1 MTSTL
6 LKFSLTLTLMGL
18 FTQPTLSQNQN
29 LAQYP
34 LKTIK
39 LLVPFP
45 AGGGTDAV
53 ARIVT
58 QKMSEEFNEAI
69 IVENKIGAGGSVAT
83 EFVARA
89 EPDGYTLLFTTS
101 GHAIQPNLQKLNW
114 DPIKDFA
121 PISTLVKNPLVVAV
135 RPDFKASNIKELVR
149 MAKENPGKFTYGSS
163 GAGSSLNLS
172 AEYFKSVAKVDI
184 VHIPYSGNGPMT
196 LALLKG
202 EVDMVFD
209 SLTGPLPN
217 IHANKLRALAV
228 TTLNRSFALPDTPT
242 LDEAGLKGYD
252 FSSWSGILAPAGTSK
267 EIIQKL
273 NHQMA
278 SVLEN
283 PSVRERLM
291 NFGYTPMS
299 SSSQEFQ
306 DMIKL
311 NLEKYKKMIKD
322 LNISAN

>member
-1 MTSTL
+1 MKSSL
-6 LKFSLTLTLMGL
+6 LKISLLL
-18 FTQPTLSQNQN
+18 FLNAMAASHT
-29 LAQYP
+29 LAQTSFP
-34 LKTIK
+34 IKTIK
-39 LLVPFP
+39 LVVPFP

-58 QKMSEEFNEAI
+58 QKMSETFNESI

-83 EFVARA
+83 EYVAHA

-101 GHAIQPNLQKLNW
+101 GHAIQPHLQKLNW
-114 DPIKDFA
+114 DPIKDFT
-121 PISTLVKNPLVVAV
+121 PISTLVKNPLVIAV
-135 RPDFKASNIKELVR
+135 RPDFKANSIKDLIK
-149 MAKENPGKFTYGSS
+149 MAKDNPGKFTYGSS
-163 GAGSSLNLS
+163 GSGSALHMS

-184 VHIPYSGNGPMT
+184 VHIPYSGNAPMT

-217 IHANKLRALAV
+217 IHAGKLRALAV
-228 TTLNRSFALPDTPT
+228 TTLKRSFALPETPT

-252 FSSWSGILAPAGTSK
+252 FSSWSGILAPAGTPQD
-267 EIIQKL
+267 IVQKL

-278 SVLEN
+278 ISLEN
-283 PSVRERLM
+283 ASVRERLM

-299 SSSQEFQ
+299 SSSQELQ
-306 DMIKL
+306 DTIAQD
-311 NLEKYKKMIKD
+311 LEKYKRMIKD

>member
-1 MTSTL
+1 MIATS
-6 LKFSLTLTLMGL
+6 LKFWFSLAVLIMVTPQAVG
-18 FTQPTLSQNQN
+18 QS
-29 LAQYP
+29 QYP
-34 LKTIK
+34 VKTIK
-39 LLVPFP
+39 LVVPFP

-58 QKMSEEFNEAI
+58 QKMSEDFSESI

-83 EFVARA
+83 DYVAHA
-89 EPDGYTLLFTTS
+89 EPDGYILLFTTS

-114 DPIKDFA
+114 DPIKDFV
-121 PISTLVKNPLVVAV
+121 PISTLVKNPLVIAV
-135 RPDFKASNIKELVR
+135 RPDFKANGIKELIKI
-149 MAKENPGKFTYGSS
+149 AKENPGKLTYGSS
-163 GAGSSLNLS
+163 GSGSALNLS
-172 AEYFKSVAKVDI
+172 AEYFKTLAKVDI

-242 LDEAGLKGYD
+242 LDEAGIKGYD
-252 FSSWSGILAPAGTSK
+252 FSSWSGILAPSGTSK
-267 EIIQKL
+267 EIVQKL
-273 NHQMA
+273 NHQLV
-278 SVLEN
+278 SVLDN

-291 NFGYTPMS
+291 SFGYTPMS
-299 SSSQEFQ
+299 SSAQEFQ
-306 DMIKL
+306 DMIKQD
-311 NLEKYKKMIKD
+311 LEKYKKMIKE
-322 LNISAN
+322 LNISVN

>member
-1 MTSTL
+1 MKSSL
-6 LKFSLTLTLMGL
+6 LKISLLL
-18 FTQPTLSQNQN
+18 FLNAMAASHT
-29 LAQYP
+29 LAQTSFP
-34 LKTIK
+34 IKTIK
-39 LLVPFP
+39 LVVPFP

-58 QKMSEEFNEAI
+58 QKMSETFNESI

-83 EFVARA
+83 EYVAHA

-101 GHAIQPNLQKLNW
+101 GHAIQPHLQKLNW
-114 DPIKDFA
+114 DPIKDFT
-121 PISTLVKNPLVVAV
+121 PISTLVKNPLVIAV
-135 RPDFKASNIKELVR
+135 RPDFKANSIKDLIK
-149 MAKENPGKFTYGSS
+149 MAKDNPGKFTYGSS
-163 GAGSSLNLS
+163 GSGSALHMS

-184 VHIPYSGNGPMT
+184 VHIPYSGNAPMT

-217 IHANKLRALAV
+217 IHAGKLRALAV
-228 TTLNRSFALPDTPT
+228 TTLKRSFALPETPT

-252 FSSWSGILAPAGTSK
+252 FSSWSGILAPAGTPQD
-267 EIIQKL
+267 IVQKL

-278 SVLEN
+278 IALEN
-283 PSVRERLM
+283 ASVRERLM

-299 SSSQEFQ
+299 SSSQELQ
-306 DMIKL
+306 DTIAQD
-311 NLEKYKKMIKD
+311 LEKYKRMIKD

>member
-18 FTQPTLSQNQN
+18 FAQPTLAQNQN

-135 RPDFKASNIKELVR
+135 RPDFKANNIKELVR

-163 GAGSSLNLS
+163 GSGSALNLS

-311 NLEKYKKMIKD
+311 DLEKYKKMIKD
-322 LNISAN
+322 LNISVN

>member
-18 FTQPTLSQNQN
+18 FTQPTLAQNQN

-39 LLVPFP
+39 LVVPFP

-69 IVENKIGAGGSVAT
+69 IVDNKIGAGGSVAT

-121 PISTLVKNPLVVAV
+121 PISTLVKNPLVIAV
-135 RPDFKASNIKELVR
+135 RPDFKASSIKELVR

-163 GAGSSLNLS
+163 GSGSALNLS

-252 FSSWSGILAPAGTSK
+252 FSSWSGILAPAGTAK

-278 SVLEN
+278 IVLEN

>member
-18 FTQPTLSQNQN
+18 FAQPTLAQNQN

-252 FSSWSGILAPAGTSK
+252 FSSWSGILAPAGTTK

-278 SVLEN
+278 IVLEN

>member
-18 FTQPTLSQNQN
+18 FTQPTLAQNQN

-163 GAGSSLNLS
+163 GSGSALNLS

>member
-18 FTQPTLSQNQN
+18 FAQPTLAQNQN

>member
-18 FTQPTLSQNQN
+18 FTQPTLAQNQN

-39 LLVPFP
+39 LVVPFP

-69 IVENKIGAGGSVAT
+69 IVDNKIGAGGSVAT

-121 PISTLVKNPLVVAV
+121 PISTLVKNPLVIAV
-135 RPDFKASNIKELVR
+135 RPDFKASSIKELVR

-163 GAGSSLNLS
+163 GSGSALNLS

-184 VHIPYSGNGPMT
+184 VHIPYSGNSPMT

-252 FSSWSGILAPAGTSK
+252 FSSWSGILAPAGTAK

-283 PSVRERLM
+283 PSVREKLM

-306 DMIKL
+306 ETIKL
-311 NLEKYKKMIKD
+311 DLEKYKKMIKD
-322 LNISAN
+322 LSISVN

>member
-18 FTQPTLSQNQN
+18 FTEPTLAQNQN

-39 LLVPFP
+39 LVVPFP

-69 IVENKIGAGGSVAT
+69 IVDNKIGAGGSVAT

-121 PISTLVKNPLVVAV
+121 PISTLVKNPLVIAV
-135 RPDFKASNIKELVR
+135 RPDFKASSIKELVR

-163 GAGSSLNLS
+163 GSGSALNLS

-252 FSSWSGILAPAGTSK
+252 FSSWSGILAPAGTAK

-283 PSVRERLM
+283 PSVREKLM

-306 DMIKL
+306 ETIKL
-311 NLEKYKKMIKD
+311 DLEKYKKMIKD
-322 LNISAN
+322 LSISVN

>member
-18 FTQPTLSQNQN
+18 FAQPTLAQNQN

-252 FSSWSGILAPAGTSK
+252 FSSWSGILAPAGTTK

-278 SVLEN
+278 IVLEN

-311 NLEKYKKMIKD
+311 DLEKYKKMIKD

>member
-18 FTQPTLSQNQN
+18 FTQPTLAQNQN

-278 SVLEN
+278 IVLEN

>member
-1 MTSTL
+1 MKSSL
-6 LKFSLTLTLMGL
+6 LKISLLL
-18 FTQPTLSQNQN
+18 FLNAMAASHT
-29 LAQYP
+29 LAQTSFP
-34 LKTIK
+34 IKTIK
-39 LLVPFP
+39 LVVPFP

-58 QKMSEEFNEAI
+58 QKMSETFNESI

-83 EFVARA
+83 EYVAHA

-101 GHAIQPNLQKLNW
+101 GHAIQPHLQKLNW
-114 DPIKDFA
+114 DPIKDFT
-121 PISTLVKNPLVVAV
+121 PISTLVKNPLVIAV
-135 RPDFKASNIKELVR
+135 RPDFKANSIKYLIK
-149 MAKENPGKFTYGSS
+149 MAKDNPGKFTYGSS
-163 GAGSSLNLS
+163 GSGSALHMS

-184 VHIPYSGNGPMT
+184 VHIPYSGNAPMT

-217 IHANKLRALAV
+217 IHAGKLRALAV
-228 TTLNRSFALPDTPT
+228 TTLKRSFALPETPT

-252 FSSWSGILAPAGTSK
+252 FSSWSGILAPAGTPQD
-267 EIIQKL
+267 IVQKL

-278 SVLEN
+278 IALEN
-283 PSVRERLM
+283 ASVRERLM

-299 SSSQEFQ
+299 SSSQELQ
-306 DMIKL
+306 DTIAQD
-311 NLEKYKKMIKD
+311 LEKYKRMIKD

>member
-1 MTSTL
+1 MQSSL
-6 LKFSLTLTLMGL
+6 LKFSFLML
-18 FTQPTLSQNQN
+18 LNAVASCCV
-29 LAQYP
+29 LAQSAYP

-39 LLVPFP
+39 LVVPFP

-58 QKMSEEFNEAI
+58 QKMSETFNESI

-83 EFVARA
+83 EYVAHA

-101 GHAIQPNLQKLNW
+101 GHAIQPHLQKLNW
-114 DPIKDFA
+114 DPIKDFT
-121 PISTLVKNPLVVAV
+121 PISTLVKNPLVIAV
-135 RPDFKASNIKELVR
+135 RPDFKANNIKDLIK
-149 MAKENPGKFTYGSS
+149 MAKDNPGKFTYGSS
-163 GAGSSLNLS
+163 GSGSALHMS

-184 VHIPYSGNGPMT
+184 VHIPYSGNAPMT

-217 IHANKLRALAV
+217 IHAGKLRALAV
-228 TTLNRSFALPDTPT
+228 TTLKRSFALPDTPT

-252 FSSWSGILAPAGTSK
+252 FSSWSGILAPAGTPQD
-267 EIIQKL
+267 IVQKL

-278 SVLEN
+278 IALEN
-283 PSVRERLM
+283 TSVRERLM

-299 SSSQEFQ
+299 SSSQELQ
-306 DMIKL
+306 DTIAQD
-311 NLEKYKKMIKD
+311 LEKYKRMIKD

>member
-1 MTSTL
+1 MKSSL
-6 LKFSLTLTLMGL
+6 LKISLLL
-18 FTQPTLSQNQN
+18 FLNAMAASHT
-29 LAQYP
+29 LAQTSFP
-34 LKTIK
+34 TKTIK
-39 LLVPFP
+39 LVVPFP

-58 QKMSEEFNEAI
+58 QKMSETFNESI

-83 EFVARA
+83 EYVAHA

-101 GHAIQPNLQKLNW
+101 GHAIQPHLQKLNW
-114 DPIKDFA
+114 DPIKDFT
-121 PISTLVKNPLVVAV
+121 PISTLVKNPLVIAV
-135 RPDFKASNIKELVR
+135 RPDFKANSIKDLIK
-149 MAKENPGKFTYGSS
+149 MAKDNPGKFTYGSS
-163 GAGSSLNLS
+163 GSGSALHMS

-184 VHIPYSGNGPMT
+184 VHIPYSGNAPMT

-217 IHANKLRALAV
+217 IHAGKLRALAV
-228 TTLNRSFALPDTPT
+228 TTLKRSFALPETPT

-252 FSSWSGILAPAGTSK
+252 FSSWSGILAPAGTPQD
-267 EIIQKL
+267 IVQKL

-278 SVLEN
+278 IALEN
-283 PSVRERLM
+283 ASVRERLM

-299 SSSQEFQ
+299 SSSQELQ
-306 DMIKL
+306 DTIAQD
-311 NLEKYKKMIKD
+311 LEKYKRMIKD

>member
-1 MTSTL
+1 ML
-6 LKFSLTLTLMGL
+6 LNAVASCCV
-18 FTQPTLSQNQN
+18 
-29 LAQYP
+29 LAQSAYP

-39 LLVPFP
+39 LVVPFP

-58 QKMSEEFNEAI
+58 QKMSETFNESI

-83 EFVARA
+83 EYVAHA

-101 GHAIQPNLQKLNW
+101 GHAIQPHLQKLNW
-114 DPIKDFA
+114 DPIKDFT
-121 PISTLVKNPLVVAV
+121 PISTLVKNPLVIAV
-135 RPDFKASNIKELVR
+135 RPDFKANNIKDLIK
-149 MAKENPGKFTYGSS
+149 MAKDNPGKFTYGSS
-163 GAGSSLNLS
+163 GSGSALHMS

-184 VHIPYSGNGPMT
+184 VHIPYSGNAPMT

-217 IHANKLRALAV
+217 IHAGKLRALAV
-228 TTLNRSFALPDTPT
+228 TTLKRSFALPDTPT

-252 FSSWSGILAPAGTSK
+252 FSSWSGILAPAGTPQD
-267 EIIQKL
+267 IVQKL

-278 SVLEN
+278 IALEN
-283 PSVRERLM
+283 TSVRERLM

-299 SSSQEFQ
+299 SSSQELQ
-306 DMIKL
+306 DTIAQD
-311 NLEKYKKMIKD
+311 LEKYKRMIKD

>member
-18 FTQPTLSQNQN
+18 FTQPTLAQNQN

-39 LLVPFP
+39 LVVPFP

-69 IVENKIGAGGSVAT
+69 IVDNKIGAGGSVAT

-121 PISTLVKNPLVVAV
+121 PISTLVKNPLVIAV
-135 RPDFKASNIKELVR
+135 RPDFKASSIKELVR

-163 GAGSSLNLS
+163 GSGSSLNLS

-242 LDEAGLKGYD
+242 LD
-252 FSSWSGILAPAGTSK
+252 
-267 EIIQKL
+267 
-273 NHQMA
+273 
-278 SVLEN
+278 
-283 PSVRERLM
+283 
-291 NFGYTPMS
+291 
-299 SSSQEFQ
+299 
-306 DMIKL
+306 
-311 NLEKYKKMIKD
+311 
-322 LNISAN
+322 

>member
-1 MTSTL
+1 MMPSL
-6 LKFSLTLTLMGL
+6 LKFSSLLVMYALVA
-18 FTQPTLSQNQN
+18 SHCW
-29 LAQYP
+29 AQTPFP

-39 LLVPFP
+39 LVVPFP

-58 QKMSEEFNEAI
+58 QKMSETFNESI
-69 IVENKIGAGGSVAT
+69 IVENKIGAGGSIAT
-83 EFVARA
+83 EYVAHA

-121 PISTLVKNPLVVAV
+121 PISTLVKNPLVLAV
-135 RPDFKASNIKELVR
+135 RPDFKASNVKELVK
-149 MAKENPGKFTYGSS
+149 MAKDNPGKFTYGSS
-163 GAGSSLNLS
+163 GPGSALNLS

-217 IHANKLRALAV
+217 IHAGKLRALAV
-228 TTLNRSFALPDTPT
+228 TTLKRSFALPDTTT

-252 FSSWSGILAPAGTSK
+252 FSSWSGVLAPAGTPQD
-267 EIIQKL
+267 IVQKL
-273 NHQMA
+273 NRQIA
-278 SVLEN
+278 SALDT
-283 PSVRERLM
+283 PSVREKLM

-299 SSSQEFQ
+299 SSSQELQ
-306 DMIKL
+306 DTIVQDL
-311 NLEKYKKMIKD
+311 ASYKRMIKD

>member
-18 FTQPTLSQNQN
+18 FTQPTLAQNQN

-149 MAKENPGKFTYGSS
+149 MAKENAGIFTYGSS

>member
-1 MTSTL
+1 MKSSL
-6 LKFSLTLTLMGL
+6 LKISLLVLL
-18 FTQPTLSQNQN
+18 NAAAACCV
-29 LAQYP
+29 LAQTSYP

-39 LLVPFP
+39 LVVPFP

-58 QKMSEEFNEAI
+58 QKMSETFNESI

-83 EFVARA
+83 EYVAHA

-101 GHAIQPNLQKLNW
+101 GHAIQPHLQKLNW
-114 DPIKDFA
+114 DPIKDFT
-121 PISTLVKNPLVVAV
+121 PISTLVKNPLVIAV
-135 RPDFKASNIKELVR
+135 RPDFKANSIKDLIK
-149 MAKENPGKFTYGSS
+149 MAKDNPGKFTYGSS
-163 GAGSSLNLS
+163 GSGSALHMS

-184 VHIPYSGNGPMT
+184 VHIPYSGNAPMT

-217 IHANKLRALAV
+217 IHAGKLRALAV
-228 TTLNRSFALPDTPT
+228 TTLKRSFALPETPT

-252 FSSWSGILAPAGTSK
+252 FSSWSGILAPAGTPQD
-267 EIIQKL
+267 IVQKL

-278 SVLEN
+278 IALEN
-283 PSVRERLM
+283 TSVRERLM

-299 SSSQEFQ
+299 SSSQELQ
-306 DMIKL
+306 DTIAQD
-311 NLEKYKKMIKD
+311 LEKYKRMIKD

>member
-18 FTQPTLSQNQN
+18 FTQPTLAQNQN

-39 LLVPFP
+39 LVVPFP

-121 PISTLVKNPLVVAV
+121 PISTLVKNPLVIAV
-135 RPDFKASNIKELVR
+135 RPDFKASSIKELVR

-163 GAGSSLNLS
+163 GSGSSLNLS

-252 FSSWSGILAPAGTSK
+252 FSSWSGILAPAGTAK

-283 PSVRERLM
+283 PSVREKLM

-306 DMIKL
+306 ETIKL

-322 LNISAN
+322 LSISVN

>member
-18 FTQPTLSQNQN
+18 FTQPTLAQNQN

-39 LLVPFP
+39 LVVPFP

-69 IVENKIGAGGSVAT
+69 IVDNKIGAGGSVAT

-121 PISTLVKNPLVVAV
+121 PISTLVKNPLVIAV
-135 RPDFKASNIKELVR
+135 RPDFKASSIKELVR

-163 GAGSSLNLS
+163 GSGSALNLS

-252 FSSWSGILAPAGTSK
+252 FSSWSGILAPAGTAK

-283 PSVRERLM
+283 PSVREKLM

-306 DMIKL
+306 ETIKL
-311 NLEKYKKMIKD
+311 DLEKYKKMIKD
-322 LNISAN
+322 LSISVN

>member
-18 FTQPTLSQNQN
+18 FAQPTLAQNQN

-163 GAGSSLNLS
+163 GSGSALNLS

-311 NLEKYKKMIKD
+311 DLEKYKKMIKD

>member
-1 MTSTL
+1 MKSSL
-6 LKFSLTLTLMGL
+6 LKFTLMMFL
-18 FTQPTLSQNQN
+18 NAVASCCF
-29 LAQYP
+29 LAQSSYP

-39 LLVPFP
+39 LVVPFP

-58 QKMSEEFNEAI
+58 QKMSETFNESI

-83 EFVARA
+83 EYVAHA

-101 GHAIQPNLQKLNW
+101 GHAIQPHLQKLNW
-114 DPIKDFA
+114 DPIKDFT
-121 PISTLVKNPLVVAV
+121 PISTLVKNPLVIAV
-135 RPDFKASNIKELVR
+135 RPDFKANNIKDLIK
-149 MAKENPGKFTYGSS
+149 MAKDNPGKFTYGSS
-163 GAGSSLNLS
+163 GSGSALHMS

-184 VHIPYSGNGPMT
+184 VHIPYSGNAPMT

-217 IHANKLRALAV
+217 IHAGKLRALAV
-228 TTLNRSFALPDTPT
+228 TTLKRSFALPETPT

-252 FSSWSGILAPAGTSK
+252 FSSWSGILAPAGTPQD
-267 EIIQKL
+267 IVQKL

-278 SVLEN
+278 IALEN
-283 PSVRERLM
+283 TSVRERLM
-291 NFGYTPMS
+291 SFGYTPMS
-299 SSSQEFQ
+299 SSSQELQ
-306 DMIKL
+306 DTIAQD
-311 NLEKYKKMIKD
+311 LEKYKRMIKD

>member
-1 MTSTL
+1 MKSSL
-6 LKFSLTLTLMGL
+6 LKISLLL
-18 FTQPTLSQNQN
+18 FLNAMAASHT
-29 LAQYP
+29 LAQTSLP
-34 LKTIK
+34 IKTIK
-39 LLVPFP
+39 LVVHFP

-58 QKMSEEFNEAI
+58 QKMSETFNESI

-83 EFVARA
+83 EYVAHA

-101 GHAIQPNLQKLNW
+101 GHAIQPHLQKLNW
-114 DPIKDFA
+114 DPIKDFT
-121 PISTLVKNPLVVAV
+121 PISTLVKNPLVSAV
-135 RPDFKASNIKELVR
+135 RPDFKANSIKDLIK
-149 MAKENPGKFTYGSS
+149 MAKDNPGKFTYGSS
-163 GAGSSLNLS
+163 GSGSALHMS

-184 VHIPYSGNGPMT
+184 VHIPYSGNAPMT

-217 IHANKLRALAV
+217 IHAGKLRALAV
-228 TTLNRSFALPDTPT
+228 TTLKRSFALPETPT

-252 FSSWSGILAPAGTSK
+252 FSSWSGILAPAGTPQD
-267 EIIQKL
+267 IVQKL

-278 SVLEN
+278 IALEN
-283 PSVRERLM
+283 ASVRERLM

-299 SSSQEFQ
+299 SSSQELQ
-306 DMIKL
+306 DTIAQD
-311 NLEKYKKMIKD
+311 LEKYKRMIKD

>member
-18 FTQPTLSQNQN
+18 FTEPTLAQNQN

-39 LLVPFP
+39 LVVPFP

-69 IVENKIGAGGSVAT
+69 IVDNKIGAGGSVAT

-121 PISTLVKNPLVVAV
+121 PISTLVKNPLVIAV
-135 RPDFKASNIKELVR
+135 RPDFKASSIKELVR

-163 GAGSSLNLS
+163 GSGSALNLS

-252 FSSWSGILAPAGTSK
+252 FSSWSGILAPAGTAK

-283 PSVRERLM
+283 PSVREKLM

-306 DMIKL
+306 ETIKL
-311 NLEKYKKMIKD
+311 DLEKYKKMIKD
-322 LNISAN
+322 LNISVN

>member
-18 FTQPTLSQNQN
+18 FTQPTLAQNQN

-39 LLVPFP
+39 LVVPFP

-69 IVENKIGAGGSVAT
+69 IVDNKIGAGGSVAT

-121 PISTLVKNPLVVAV
+121 PISTLVKNPLVIAV
-135 RPDFKASNIKELVR
+135 RPDFKASSIKELVR

-163 GAGSSLNLS
+163 GSGSSLNLS

-252 FSSWSGILAPAGTSK
+252 FSSWSGILAPAGTAK

-283 PSVRERLM
+283 PSVREKLM

-306 DMIKL
+306 ETIKL

-322 LNISAN
+322 LSISVN